1 LQTEL
6 YKGVSIDEIQKKIT
20 KGEIKTEESK
30 QLQNKRYFSNERIQ
44 RKKWDIMQLV
54 NKHAAKSVED
64 KVSKSAEGKASVESK
79 VLKAVELFAKEKEE
93 HDGGAVLNK
102 KIFKLADKELL
113 VQDEL
118 IIFVPLLHQLQFF
131 T

>member
-20 KGEIKTEESK
+20 KGEIKTESK

-79 VLKAVELFAKEKEE
+79 VLKAVELFAKKKEE

>member
-1 LQTEL
+1 
-6 YKGVSIDEIQKKIT
+6 
-20 KGEIKTEESK
+20 
-30 QLQNKRYFSNERIQ
+30 
-44 RKKWDIMQLV
+44 
-54 NKHAAKSVED
+54 
-64 KVSKSAEGKASVESK
+64 VESK
-79 VLKAVELFAKEKEE
+79 VLKAVELFAKKKEE